1 MPLARDDRTSFKL
14 FIQEV
19 IMKRYILAITAIILI
34 AGILSVSL
42 SNGKTKTVKKD
53 GVLSVNDI
61 QADPFAYKGT
71 ITINGVVAGISPQ
84 DPKLFAII
92 ETLEAKTCKIT
103 GCAKFY
109 LPVKYEGETPRVW
122 DEVNVTG
129 SFIEGKV
136 LFAATKVEVL
146 RHLNFGGK

>member
-1 MPLARDDRTSFKL
+1 
-14 FIQEV
+14 
-19 IMKRYILAITAIILI
+19 MKKYIIAFAVIILI
-34 AGILSVSL
+34 AAIAFTTL
-42 SNGKTKTVKKD
+42 SNGKTKTVKAG

-61 QADPFAYKGT
+61 QADPSAYKGT

-109 LPVKYEGETPRVW
+109 LPVKFEGETPKVW

-129 SFIEGKV
+129 SFAEGKILV
-136 LFAATKVEVL
+136 TATKVEVL

>member
-1 MPLARDDRTSFKL
+1 MKKYIIALA
-14 FIQEV
+14 
-19 IMKRYILAITAIILI
+19 AIIFI
-34 AGILSVSL
+34 AGIGFISL
-42 SNGKTKTVKKD
+42 SNGKTKTIKEG

-61 QADPFAYKGT
+61 QADPSAYKGF
-71 ITINGVVAGISPQ
+71 ITINGVVAGVSPQ

-109 LPVKYEGETPRVW
+109 LPVRYEGETPKVW

-129 SFIEGKV
+129 SFAEGERIV
-136 LFAATKVEVL
+136 AATKVEVL